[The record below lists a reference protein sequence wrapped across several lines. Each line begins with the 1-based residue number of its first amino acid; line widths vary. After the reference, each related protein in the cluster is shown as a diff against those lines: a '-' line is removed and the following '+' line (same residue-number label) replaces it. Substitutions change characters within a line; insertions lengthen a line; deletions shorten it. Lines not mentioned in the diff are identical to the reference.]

1 MANENAQF
9 ETVEQAIREG
19 VSTPEAG
26 KVRMWMAAIEAADKE
41 ELDWRKEADEIV
53 EIYRSAREQKKQQAF
68 NILYSNTET
77 LLPAI
82 YNSTPQPDIRRRYND
97 PGVSAKAVAD
107 ILERAISYSLDQYDF
122 DAVMRAVTFD
132 AVGPGRGVARVR
144 YVPKVVGPD
153 ESQLE
158 EGEAPEGQSYENV
171 EHNETNPPE
180 AGEQIV
186 SQLVTLEYVPWKN
199 FRRGPGLIWDD
210 VEWIAF
216 KHYLTRDQIRDLN
229 ENVGKTITLDYDT
242 RSGETDK
249 DKAEGAKDPSEVFLR
264 ACVWEIWDKVTGE
277 CLFICPSYEAGP
289 LRVEP
294 DPLQLTGFFPIPRP
308 LQPINTPTDLIP
320 VPLYRSYKELAE
332 ELNEV
337 TIRIR
342 RLVRQIRVRGIYA
355 SSAASI
361 EQIIKADDGE
371 LVPADGLEMFAGGG
385 LEKAIAWW
393 PIEPQV
399 KALAHLV
406 AHRDAIKQTIY
417 EVSGLADIM
426 RGATNASET
435 LGAQQIKAQWG
446 SLRVQSFQAEVARFV
461 RDVFRMK
468 AELIGQ
474 NFEMPLLME
483 MTGVK
488 LASQADKA
496 MAQQRLMQ
504 AQQQAAMAQ
513 QAGQPAQP
521 PEGLDEAQKAMEAP
535 LAEEVE
541 QMLRSDLLRSYRIDV
556 ETDSTVRADLT
567 RNMETMTQFVQGS
580 AAYAQA
586 IGPLVGEGVIPGE
599 VAISIFQAFARNF
612 RLGRTV
618 DTVLEQTAD
627 KAREEAKQPKE
638 PPPDPA
644 MIKVQAD
651 AQAQQA
657 ELQMK
662 QQGMQAD
669 MQAKQAQLQLDAE
682 TKAAEQQRADA
693 QMQHQF
699 QMDMQKL
706 EREHE
711 LKLQEMQFAAAL
723 KAQEHEASMAM
734 AADRHR
740 AEMQTMAS
748 GNVMA
753 AEKHEATI
761 EGLKARA
768 KAKPTN

>member
-1 MANENAQF
+1 MAENNAQF
-9 ETVEQAIREG
+9 ESVEQAVREG
-19 VSTPEAG
+19 ASNPKAG
-26 KVRMWMAAIEAADKE
+26 LVKMWLAAIDAADKE
-41 ELDWRKEADEIV
+41 ESDWRKEADEIV
-53 EIYRSAREQKKQQAF
+53 EIYRSASEQKKQQAF

-399 KALAHLV
+399 KALAQLV

-446 SLRVQSFQAEVARFV
+446 SLRVQSFQAEVARFC

-513 QAGQPAQP
+513 QAGQPAPP
-521 PEGLDEAQKAMEAP
+521 PEGLNEAQKAMEAP

-627 KAREEAKQPKE
+627 KAREEAKQPQPEK
-638 PPPDPA
+638 PDPA
-644 MIKVQAD
+644 MVKAETDAKAKQMDAQLKQQQMGAELQFMREKADLEAQIEREKAD
-651 AQAQQA
+651 AQIKAMVTKANVDAQIKQQQA
-657 ELQMK
+657 A
-662 QQGMQAD
+662 MQAVT
-669 MQAKQAQLQLDAE
+669 MQNRDRLQAAQTMQVMEHDAE
-682 TKAAEQQRADA
+682 MHDV
-693 QMQHQF
+693 
-699 QMDMQKL
+699 
-706 EREHE
+706 
-711 LKLQEMQFAAAL
+711 
-723 KAQEHEASMAM
+723 AM
-734 AADRHR
+734 GQAR
-740 AEMQTMAS
+740 M